1 MSGNL
6 FNFLNLSPSM
16 FDRLINPE
24 NVAVVGASTN
34 PKKIGYVV
42 VKNLKHNGYAG
53 NVYPINP
60 KGGELLGY
68 RIYKSIE
75 EVPEAKID
83 LAVITLPAELTV
95 KIFESVAKKSRFI
108 IPIAGGFGE
117 TGEEG
122 KKMEEEIK
130 RIAVKYG
137 TRIIG
142 PNTVGI
148 YVPRTGVNTA
158 LVVPERSRFPGNGDI
173 AFITQS
179 GALGLLTMDSVSM
192 YDVGFSAFIN
202 LGNRVDVNENE
213 LLKYFGEDD
222 KSRVVIMYIES
233 FADGREF
240 MKVAREI
247 SQKKPLVVL
256 KAGRTKRGG
265 KAASLHTGALGGS
278 DAVADGAFKQC
289 GAIRAYDE
297 IELVDYAR
305 ALAYGKP
312 IYGDRVAVV
321 TSAGGV
327 GVVTTDY
334 IESEVRGIGMKM
346 ADLSDEIK
354 RMIKEEVVPF
364 ASVENPID
372 MTAQAS
378 DEDYD
383 GVLAALNRD
392 PNVDAILVYALFQ
405 TPLISEKLVD
415 IITKWHREG
424 DKPIVVGSI
433 GSEFALKM
441 MKKFEKNKVPVYPS
455 IERSVKALRVL
466 RERAKILDYLK
477 EGGK

>member
-1 MSGNL
+1 
-6 FNFLNLSPSM
+6 M
-16 FDRLINPE
+16 FEHLVNPRSI
-24 NVAVVGASTN
+24 AVIGASHN

-42 VKNLKHNGYAG
+42 LQNLKNNGYSG

-60 KGGELLGY
+60 KGGEILGFKVY
-68 RIYKSIE
+68 TSMDAIPE
-75 EVPEAKID
+75 EKVD
-83 LAVITLPAELTV
+83 LSVITLPAEITARIV
-95 KIFESVAKKSRFI
+95 GEVASRSRFI

-117 TGEEG
+117 IGEEG
-122 KKMEEEIK
+122 KKREEILRREAK
-130 RIAVKYG
+130 KHGA
-137 TRIIG
+137 RIIG

-148 YVPRTGVNTA
+148 YIPRTGVNTA
-158 LVVPERSRFPGNGDI
+158 LIVPERSRFPGDGEI

-179 GALGLLTMDSVSM
+179 GALGLLTMDSVSL

-202 LGNRVDVNENE
+202 LGNRIDVDENE
-213 LLKYFGEDD
+213 LLAYFGEDENT
-222 KSRVVIMYIES
+222 KVVIMYIES
-233 FADGREF
+233 FANGREF
-240 MKVAREI
+240 MRIAKEVSR
-247 SQKKPLVVL
+247 KKPIVVL
-256 KAGRTKRGG
+256 KAGRTARGG

-289 GAIRAYDE
+289 GVIRAYDE

-312 IYGDRVAVV
+312 IWGERIAVV

-334 IESEVRGIGMKM
+334 IESKDRGIGMKM
-346 ADLSDEIK
+346 AELSNETK
-354 RMIKEEVVPF
+354 RRIREEVVPF
-364 ASVENPID
+364 ASVENPVD

-383 GVLAALNRD
+383 GVLAALNDD

-424 DKPIVVGSI
+424 KKPIVVGTI
-433 GSEFALKM
+433 GSDFALRM
-441 MKKFEKNKVPVYPS
+441 MRKFERNRVPVYPS
-455 IERSVKALRVL
+455 ILRAVKSIKIL
-466 RERAKILDYLK
+466 RERARILEYLGRDDN
-477 EGGK
+477 E

>member
-1 MSGNL
+1 
-6 FNFLNLSPSM
+6 M
-16 FDRLINPE
+16 FDKLISPDSI
-24 NVAVVGASTN
+24 AVVGASSHPN
-34 PKKIGYVV
+34 KIGYVV
-42 VKNLKHNGYAG
+42 LENLKNNGYG
-53 NVYPINP
+53 GRIYPVNP
-60 KGGELLGY
+60 KGGQILGFKVY
-68 RIYKSIE
+68 PSINDVPE
-75 EVPEAKID
+75 EVD
-83 LAVITLPAELTV
+83 LSVITLPAEVTV
-95 KIFESVAKKSRFI
+95 KIFEDVAKKSKFI

-117 TGEEG
+117 TGKEG
-122 KKMEEEIK
+122 KERERKILEIA
-130 RIAVKYG
+130 RKYNA
-137 TRIIG
+137 RIIG

-148 YVPRTGVNTA
+148 YIPSTGVNTA
-158 LVVPERSRFPGNGDI
+158 LVVPERSRFPGDGDI

-192 YDVGFSAFIN
+192 YDVGFSSFIN

-213 LLKYFGEDD
+213 LLQYFGEDE
-222 KSRVVIMYIES
+222 KSKVIIMYIES
-233 FADGREF
+233 FANGREF
-240 MKVAREI
+240 MRVAKNVSR
-247 SQKKPLVVL
+247 KKPIVVL

-289 GAIRAYDE
+289 GVIRAYDE

-312 IYGDRVAVV
+312 IEGDRIAVV

-346 ADLSDEIK
+346 AELSDEIK
-354 RMIKEEVVPF
+354 RRIREEVVPF
-364 ASVENPID
+364 ASVENPVD

-378 DEDYD
+378 DDDYD
-383 GVLAALNRD
+383 GVLAALNDD

-424 DKPIVVGSI
+424 DKPIVVGTI
-433 GSEFALKM
+433 GSEFALRM
-441 MKKFEKNKVPVYPS
+441 MRKFEDNRVPVYPS

-466 RERAKILDYLK
+466 RDRAKLLEYL
-477 EGGK
+477 EGVE

>member
-1 MSGNL
+1 
-6 FNFLNLSPSM
+6 M
-16 FDRLINPE
+16 FDRLINPD

-42 VKNLKHNGYAG
+42 LENLKNNGYKG
-53 NVYPINP
+53 RVYPVNP
-60 KGGELLGY
+60 KGGEILGY
-68 RIYKSIE
+68 KVYESMEK
-75 EVPEAKID
+75 VPEDVD

-95 KIFESVAKKSRFI
+95 KIFESVARKSRFV

-117 TGEEG
+117 TGEKG
-122 KKMEEEIK
+122 KKMEDEI
-130 RIAVKYG
+130 RNIARKYG

-148 YVPRTGVNTA
+148 YIPSTGVNTA
-158 LVVPERSRFPGNGDI
+158 LVVRERSRFPGDGEI

-213 LLKYFGEDD
+213 LLEYFGEDK
-222 KSRVVIMYIES
+222 KSKVVIMYIES

-240 MKVAREI
+240 MKVARKV
-247 SQKKPLVVL
+247 SKKKPIVIL
-256 KAGRTKRGG
+256 KAGRTARGG

-289 GAIRAYDE
+289 GVIRAYDE
-297 IELVDYAR
+297 IELVDYGR
-305 ALAYGKP
+305 ALAYGRP
-312 IYGDRVAVV
+312 VRGDRIAVV

-346 ADLSDEIK
+346 ADLSEETK
-354 RMIKEEVVPF
+354 KKIKEEVVPF

-378 DEDYD
+378 DDDYD
-383 GVLAALNRD
+383 GVLEALNED
-392 PNVDAILVYALFQ
+392 ENVDAILVYALFQ

-415 IITKWHREG
+415 IITRWHRKG
-424 DKPIVVGSI
+424 KKPLVVGTI
-433 GSEFALKM
+433 GSDFALEM
-441 MKKFEKNKVPVYPS
+441 MKRFEKNRVPVFPS
-455 IERSVKALRVL
+455 IERSVKALKIL

-477 EGGK
+477 EVEE

>member
-1 MSGNL
+1 
-6 FNFLNLSPSM
+6 M
-16 FDRLINPE
+16 FDKLISPDSI
-24 NVAVVGASTN
+24 AVVGASSHPN
-34 PKKIGYVV
+34 KIGYVV
-42 VKNLKHNGYAG
+42 LENLKNNGYG
-53 NVYPINP
+53 GRIYPVNP
-60 KGGELLGY
+60 KGGQILGFKVY
-68 RIYKSIE
+68 PSINDVPE
-75 EVPEAKID
+75 EVD
-83 LAVITLPAELTV
+83 LSVITLPAEVTV
-95 KIFESVAKKSRFI
+95 KIFEDVAKKSKFI

-117 TGEEG
+117 TGKEG
-122 KKMEEEIK
+122 KERERKILEIA
-130 RIAVKYG
+130 RKYNA
-137 TRIIG
+137 RIIG

-148 YVPRTGVNTA
+148 YIPSTGVNTA
-158 LVVPERSRFPGNGDI
+158 LVVPERSRFPGDGDI

-192 YDVGFSAFIN
+192 YDVGFSSFIN

-213 LLKYFGEDD
+213 LLQYFGEDE
-222 KSRVVIMYIES
+222 KSKVIIMYIES
-233 FADGREF
+233 FANGREF
-240 MKVAREI
+240 MRVAKNVSR
-247 SQKKPLVVL
+247 KKPIVVL

-289 GAIRAYDE
+289 GVIRAYDE

-312 IYGDRVAVV
+312 IEGDRIAVV

-346 ADLSDEIK
+346 AELSDEIK
-354 RMIKEEVVPF
+354 RRIREEVVPF
-364 ASVENPID
+364 ASVENPVD

-378 DEDYD
+378 DDDYD
-383 GVLAALNRD
+383 GVIAALNDD

-424 DKPIVVGSI
+424 DKPIVVGTI
-433 GSEFALKM
+433 GSEFALRM
-441 MKKFEKNKVPVYPS
+441 MRKFEDNKVPVYPS
-455 IERSVKALRVL
+455 IERSVKALRML
-466 RERAKILDYLK
+466 RDRAKLLEYL
-477 EGGK
+477 EGVE

>member
-1 MSGNL
+1 M
-6 FNFLNLSPSM
+6 
-16 FDRLINPE
+16 
-24 NVAVVGASTN
+24 GASSHPN
-34 PKKIGYVV
+34 KIGYVV
-42 VKNLKHNGYAG
+42 LENLKNNGYG
-53 NVYPINP
+53 GRIYPVNP
-60 KGGELLGY
+60 KGGQILGFKVY
-68 RIYKSIE
+68 PSINDVPE
-75 EVPEAKID
+75 EVD
-83 LAVITLPAELTV
+83 LSVITLPAEVTV
-95 KIFESVAKKSRFI
+95 KIFEDVAKKSKFI

-117 TGEEG
+117 TGKEG
-122 KKMEEEIK
+122 KERERKILEIAK
-130 RIAVKYG
+130 KYNA
-137 TRIIG
+137 RIIG

-148 YVPRTGVNTA
+148 YIPSTGVNTA
-158 LVVPERSRFPGNGDI
+158 LVVPERSRFPGDGDI

-192 YDVGFSAFIN
+192 YDVGFSSFIN

-213 LLKYFGEDD
+213 LLQYFGKDE
-222 KSRVVIMYIES
+222 KSKVIIMYIES
-233 FADGREF
+233 FANGREF
-240 MKVAREI
+240 MRVAKNVSR
-247 SQKKPLVVL
+247 KKPIVVL

-265 KAASLHTGALGGS
+265 RAASLHTGALGGS

-289 GAIRAYDE
+289 GVIRAYDE

-312 IYGDRVAVV
+312 IEGDRIAVV

-346 ADLSDEIK
+346 AELSDEIK
-354 RMIKEEVVPF
+354 RRIREEVVPF
-364 ASVENPID
+364 ASVENPVD

-378 DEDYD
+378 DDDYD
-383 GVLAALNRD
+383 GVLAALNDD

-424 DKPIVVGSI
+424 DKPIVVGTI
-433 GSEFALKM
+433 GSEFALRM
-441 MKKFEKNKVPVYPS
+441 MRKFEDNKVPVYPS

-466 RERAKILDYLK
+466 RDRAKLLEYL
-477 EGGK
+477 EGVE

>member
-1 MSGNL
+1 
-6 FNFLNLSPSM
+6 M
-16 FDRLINPE
+16 FDKLISPDSI
-24 NVAVVGASTN
+24 AVVGASSHPN
-34 PKKIGYVV
+34 KIGYVV
-42 VKNLKHNGYAG
+42 LENLKNNGYKG
-53 NVYPINP
+53 RIYPVNP
-60 KGGELLGY
+60 KGGEILGFEVY
-68 RIYKSIE
+68 PSIND
-75 EVPEAKID
+75 VPDKVD
-83 LAVITLPAELTV
+83 LSVITLPAEVTV
-95 KIFESVAKKSRFI
+95 EIFEDVAKKSKFI

-117 TGEEG
+117 TGKEG
-122 KKMEEEIK
+122 KERERKILK
-130 RIAVKYG
+130 IAKKYNA
-137 TRIIG
+137 RIIG

-148 YVPRTGVNTA
+148 YIPSTGVNTA
-158 LVVPERSRFPGNGDI
+158 LVVPERSRFPKDGDI

-192 YDVGFSAFIN
+192 YNVGFSSFIN

-213 LLKYFGEDD
+213 LLQYFGEDE
-222 KSRVVIMYIES
+222 KSKVVIMYIES
-233 FADGREF
+233 FANGREF
-240 MKVAREI
+240 MRIARNV
-247 SQKKPLVVL
+247 SKNKPIVVL

-289 GAIRAYDE
+289 GVIRAYDE

-312 IYGDRVAVV
+312 IKGDRIAVV

-346 ADLSDEIK
+346 AELSDETK
-354 RMIKEEVVPF
+354 RKIREEVVPF
-364 ASVENPID
+364 ASVENPVD

-383 GVLAALNRD
+383 GVLAALNED
-392 PNVDAILVYALFQ
+392 PNVDSILVYALFQ

-424 DKPIVVGSI
+424 DKPIVVGTI
-433 GSEFALKM
+433 GSEFALRM
-441 MKKFEKNKVPVYPS
+441 MRKFEDNKVPVYPS

-466 RERAKILDYLK
+466 RDRAKLLEYL
-477 EGGK
+477 GGL